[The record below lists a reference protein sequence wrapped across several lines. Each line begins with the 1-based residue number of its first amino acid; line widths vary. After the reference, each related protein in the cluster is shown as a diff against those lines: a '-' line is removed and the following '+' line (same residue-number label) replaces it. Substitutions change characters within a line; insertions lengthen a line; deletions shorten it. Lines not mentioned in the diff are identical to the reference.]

1 MFRSFLVVVLF
12 GGLAVGEAA
21 AQPAAKPKSAA
32 AQSPT
37 PTIPGYQVR
46 TIEGFNVLVSD
57 ETMRHQETDEFKRK
71 PLDVL
76 DFELKTI
83 TTLMH
88 ADAVKVLRGLLIWVE
103 WDESLSTGT
112 GRGGA
117 VAVYY
122 GGHQTQLLAQG
133 KHPLKAKNI
142 TILSMRSLS
151 AEHQPERDS
160 GRCVILHEMTHAV
173 HDQFLGFDNP
183 LVDAAY
189 KQAMERKLYDPSM
202 YASTNEHE
210 FFAELT
216 CAYFDQLHY
225 YPRTRA
231 DLQKHDPFTYQFMEN
246 LWGKRKQVAGA
257 TATPTGPSSEALKLR
272 LDDLTLGTP
281 VSGPTRTLAELK
293 NRPVLWILW
302 NAGNPSSLSAFQKLK
317 AWDGELGDF
326 GLVTVADHWT
336 GVGQDSAEARTA
348 ADGRGVTFTVTEQN
362 WTNGELIDDFKDF
375 PLALVFD
382 AAGRCTFRGSPFDAE
397 APVRA
402 AVGATLASSITA
414 DGQMVPKTLSSVVDS
429 LVKGKSPTTV
439 LPLVATQAR
448 STDAATADAAK
459 KLLAA
464 LTVGA
469 QKSLAEAEPLVSSDP
484 VGAYMKIVRIPNAF
498 KGTTEAG
505 KATQML
511 AQLRRDKA
519 VALEFAAQPALTMVN
534 KLDAEL
540 GSKPLSHDPSLPQY
554 RAENANMLG
563 QLQQVVAQMKRTW
576 PTTRSTEYALKTA
589 QRYGL
594 LIP

>member
-1 MFRSFLVVVLF
+1 MFRTCLFAGFLGCF
-12 GGLAVGEAA
+12 FVGTVA
-21 AQPAAKPKSAA
+21 AQQSAKSNGAK
-32 AQSPT
+32 QPT
-37 PTIPGYQVR
+37 PTIPGYQVH

-57 ETMRHQETDEFKRK
+57 ETMRHQAADEFERK

-103 WDESLSTGT
+103 WDESLSTST
-112 GRGGA
+112 GRGSA

-142 TILSMRSLS
+142 TILSMQGLT
-151 AEHQPERDS
+151 AEHQPKRDS

-173 HDQFLGFDNP
+173 HDQFLGYENP
-183 LVDAAY
+183 LVSAAY

-231 DLQKHDPFTYQFMEN
+231 DLEKHDPFTYQFMQN
-246 LWGKRKQVAGA
+246 LWGKRKPVTAANTTVAA
-257 TATPTGPSSEALKLR
+257 PPTSETLKLR
-272 LDDLTLGTP
+272 LEEMKLGTP
-281 VSGPTRTLAELK
+281 VSGPTRTPDELK
-293 NRPVLWILW
+293 NRPVLWVLW
-302 NAGNPSSLSAFQKLK
+302 NAGNPSSLSAFQKIK
-317 AWDGELGDF
+317 AWDGELSDF
-326 GLVTVADHWT
+326 GLLTVADHWT
-336 GVGQDSAEARTA
+336 GVGQDAAEARTA
-348 ADGRGVTFTVTEQN
+348 ADGRGVTFTVVEQN
-362 WTNGELIDDFKDF
+362 WVNGELIDDFKDF

-382 AAGRCTFRGSPFDAE
+382 HAGRCTFRGNPFDAE
-397 APVRA
+397 LAVRS
-402 AVGATLASSITA
+402 AVGNALAASITTDA
-414 DGQMVPKTLSSVVDS
+414 GEAPKPLVGILDS
-429 LVKGKSPTTV
+429 LQKGKSPTTV
-439 LPLVATQAR
+439 LPQLVAQAR
-448 STDAATADAAK
+448 STDAATAETAK
-459 KLLAA
+459 RLLSAVTA
-464 LTVGA
+464 GA
-469 QKSLAEAEPLVSSDP
+469 QKSLAEAEPLMSSDP
-484 VGAYMKIVRIPNAF
+484 VGAYMKIARLPTVF
-498 KGTTEAG
+498 KGTAEAG
-505 KATQML
+505 KATQLL

-540 GSKPLSHDPSLPQY
+540 GAKPLSHDPTLPQY
-554 RAENANMLG
+554 RAENAPLLG

-589 QRYGL
+589 GRYGL